1 MPEYVHIIHPFA
13 PLYDSHSKILI
24 LGSLP
29 SVKSREQ
36 GFFYGHPQNRY
47 WRMIAAIFGETV
59 PQTIEEKKTLA
70 LNHHIAMWDAI
81 YSCDIIGSGDSSIKN
96 VVPTDLAEIIRDCD
110 IKHIFCNGK
119 TSGMIYH
126 KYHQPLLGIEATVLP
141 STSPANAA
149 WSFDRLLGVWKAEL
163 GKFITV

>member
-1 MPEYVHIIHPFA
+1 MPGYTHIVHSFA

-36 GFFYGHPQNRY
+36 GFFYGHPQNRF
-47 WRMIAAIFGETV
+47 WRLLAAIFNETI
-59 PQTIEEKKTLA
+59 PQTIEEKKSLA
-70 LNHHIAMWDAI
+70 LNHHVAMWDVV

-96 VVPTDLAEIIRDCD
+96 VVPTDLSKIIRDSE
-110 IKHIFCNGK
+110 IKQVFCNGK
-119 TSGMIYH
+119 TSGMIYN
-126 KYHQPLLGIEATVLP
+126 KYHQPLLRINAVVLP

-149 WSFDRLLGVWKAEL
+149 WSFKRLLEAWKPEIERGL
-163 GKFITV
+163 MT

>member
-1 MPEYVHIIHPFA
+1 MPEYVHIVHPFA
-13 PLYDSHSKILI
+13 PLYDEHSQILI

-47 WRMIAAIFGETV
+47 WRLIAAIFNEAV
-59 PQTIEEKKTLA
+59 PNTIEEKKALA
-70 LNHHIAMWDAI
+70 LSRHIAMWDVI

-96 VVPTDLAEIIRDCD
+96 VVPTDLSEIIKGSD
-110 IKHIFCNGK
+110 IKRVFCNGK
-119 TSGMIYH
+119 TSGRIYK
-126 KYHQPLLGIEATVLP
+126 KYHQPLNGIDAVVLP

-149 WSFDRLLGVWKAEL
+149 WSFDRLVEAWRAEL
-163 GKFITV
+163 EIVL